1 MFEAGQVA
9 GSATYEQS
17 KTLCCPLR
25 SVCLFSHE
33 NKQHKKTINEQLS
46 LLINSTSPQLHST
59 FNFDKNNTHQRGE
72 RPAGSFTQ
80 LYWRLCINT
89 HAQFKCKPKWT
100 QVQPNLETP
109 VMSSC
114 KDVWI
119 IIFFSFT
126 KKVPKQQKHLF
137 FKNIPSLTRAQARLC
152 KLVFMCGLIHSPP
165 PPSLPS
171 DISGLAKVLNIL
183 SVYY

>member
-1 MFEAGQVA
+1 MLWMKMKMIHILVFPFHFDSDQ
-9 GSATYEQS
+9 EQPFPPHQLS
-17 KTLCCPLR
+17 REQTR
-25 SVCLFSHE
+25 RLFMKNTQYNTSWE
-33 NKQHKKTINEQLS
+33 SGTAVKKTRAGP
-46 LLINSTSPQLHST
+46 T
-59 FNFDKNNTHQRGE
+59 
-72 RPAGSFTQ
+72 GSFTQ

-89 HAQFKCKPKWT
+89 HAHFKCKPKWT

-119 IIFFSFT
+119 IFT
-126 KKVPKQQKHLF
+126 KKVPKQQNHPF

-152 KLVFMCGLIHSPP
+152 KLVCKRGLEPRPP
-165 PPSLPS
+165 LPCPPAPN
-171 DISGLAKVLNIL
+171 ISGLAKVLNIL